1 MNSDNKPKFKL
12 GQTVATPGALAA
24 LEKSSESALPFL
36 LKHQTGDWGSEVCD
50 EDKKLN
56 DEAVAHEGDPDQQQR
71 VLSCYRTSKNE
82 RIWVITEYDRSVTT
96 ILLPDEY

>member
-1 MNSDNKPKFKL
+1 MNSHNKIKFKL

-24 LEKSSESALPFL
+24 LEKSNQSALPFL
-36 LKHQTGDWGSEVCD
+36 LRHQTGDWGEVCED
-50 EDKKLN
+50 DKKLN
-56 DEAVAHEGDPDQQQR
+56 DEAISHEGDPDQQQR

-82 RIWVITEYDRSVTT
+82 RIWVITEHDRSVTT

>member
-24 LEKSSESALPFL
+24 LEKSNESALPFL
-36 LKHQTGDWGSEVCD
+36 LKHQSGNWGEVCD
-50 EDKKLN
+50 DDKKLN

-82 RIWVITEYDRSVTT
+82 RIWVITEWDRSVTT
-96 ILLPDEY
+96 LLLPSEY

>member
-24 LEKSSESALPFL
+24 LEKSNESALPFL
-36 LKHQTGDWGSEVCD
+36 LKHQSGNWGEVCKG
-50 EDKKLN
+50 DKELN
-56 DEAVAHEGDPDQQQR
+56 DQAISNEGDECRQQR
-71 VLSCYRTSKNE
+71 VLSCYRTAQNE
-82 RIWVITEYDRSVTT
+82 RIWIITEWDRSVTT